1 MEYYIKKILCCV
13 DFSSNAEKAFKTS
26 VDLAKKY
33 GAELHLLHVVPP
45 VVNPLITDIDIA
57 MPAESSKALVQM
69 LEDQMIDEYGT
80 KTGENINTVIT
91 VQNGH
96 ISSEILNYLVD
107 EKIDLV
113 ILGAYGLSGVELVLF
128 GSVAKRI
135 AHKAPCSVMIVREKN
150 QQSTE

>member
-1 MEYYIKKILCCV
+1 MTIKKILCCV
-13 DFSSNAEKAFKTS
+13 DFSSNADKAFKTS
-26 VDLAKKY
+26 VDLANKY
-33 GAELHLLHVVPP
+33 SAELHLIHVVPP

-57 MPAESSKALVQM
+57 MPAESSKALVQR
-69 LEDQMIDEYGT
+69 LEDQMIEEYGNR
-80 KTGENINTVIT
+80 TGENINSIIT

-96 ISSEILNYLVD
+96 VSSEILNYLQD
-107 EKIDLV
+107 KKIDLV

-150 QQSTE
+150 EKL

>member
-1 MEYYIKKILCCV
+1 MTIKRILCCV

-33 GAELHLLHVVPP
+33 GASLHLIHVVPP

-57 MPAESSKALVQM
+57 MPAESSKALVQR
-69 LEDQMIDEYGT
+69 LEDQMINEYGE
-80 KTGENINTVIT
+80 KIDADINSVIT

-96 ISSEILNYLVD
+96 VSSVILNYLLK

-135 AHKAPCSVMIVREKN
+135 AHKAPCSVMIVREQDN
-150 QQSTE
+150 GL

>member
-1 MEYYIKKILCCV
+1 MTIKKILCCV
-13 DFSSNAEKAFKTS
+13 DFSSNADKAFLTS
-26 VDLAKKY
+26 VDLAEKY
-33 GAELHLLHVVPP
+33 NAKLHIIHVVPP

-57 MPAESSKALVQM
+57 MPAESSKALVQR
-69 LEDQMIDEYGT
+69 LEDQMAEEYGNRI
-80 KTGENINTVIT
+80 GENIDSILS

-96 ISSEILNYLVD
+96 VSSEILNYLLD
-107 EKIDLV
+107 KKIDLV

-150 QQSTE
+150 EEE

>member
-1 MEYYIKKILCCV
+1 MTIKRILCCV
-13 DFSSNAEKAFKTS
+13 DFSSNAEKAFTTS
-26 VDLAKKY
+26 ADLAKKY
-33 GAELHLLHVVPP
+33 GASLHLIHVVPP

-57 MPAESSKALVQM
+57 MPAESSKALVQR
-69 LEDQMIDEYGT
+69 LEDQMINEYG
-80 KTGENINTVIT
+80 ERIDADINSVIT

-96 ISSEILNYLVD
+96 VSSEILNYLQK

-135 AHKAPCSVMIVREKN
+135 AHKAPCSVMIVRDKDN
-150 QQSTE
+150 GL